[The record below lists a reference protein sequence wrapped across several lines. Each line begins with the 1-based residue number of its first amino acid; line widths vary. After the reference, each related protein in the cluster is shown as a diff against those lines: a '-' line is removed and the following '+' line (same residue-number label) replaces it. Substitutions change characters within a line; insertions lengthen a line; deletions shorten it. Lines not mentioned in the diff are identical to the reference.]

1 MKYLFS
7 IIFYVLFSGYLN
19 ALSIS
24 NQNLDNAVRN
34 VLGENNYALNAKF
47 IERLFGK
54 TSSYLDGENVN
65 YYRICQVLKQN
76 GLLKTNFGSPQNLEV
91 SFLATSA
98 HKAFSL
104 ALFES
109 LRDMGYYSL
118 TNRAINKNGDSI
130 QITINLTAE
139 YAIDPVILQEKLASF
154 GFKAID
160 IKRIL
165 DSSWSYTFIPITPNL
180 PKASTLKVGE
190 QTKTANLKGEYLF
203 KLNNIKNLYITSSSQ
218 IWHPNIIFYD
228 KNMNIISVQTSEEKT
243 QAINISVPSGANF
256 MRVGDMF
263 LPGNIKSGISINPK

>member
-1 MKYLFS
+1 MKYIFLALFYILFS
-7 IIFYVLFSGYLN
+7 SSLN

-24 NQNLDNAVRN
+24 NKNLDNAVRN
-34 VLGENNYALNAKF
+34 VMGENNYALNAKF

-54 TSSYLDGENVN
+54 ASSYLDGENAN
-65 YYRICQVLKQN
+65 YYRICRALKQN
-76 GLLKTNFGSPQNLEV
+76 GLLKTNFGSPQILEV

-139 YAIDPVILQEKLASF
+139 YAMDPVILQEKLASF
-154 GFKAID
+154 GFKAIN

-165 DSSWSYTFIPITPNL
+165 DNSWSYTFTPIAPNL
-180 PKASTLKVGE
+180 PKASTLKAGE
-190 QTKTANLKGEYLF
+190 QASSANLKGEYWF
-203 KLNNIKNLYITSSSQ
+203 RLNDIKSLEIISTSQ
-218 IWHPNIIFYD
+218 IWYPNVIFYD
-228 KNMNIISVQTSEEKT
+228 KNMNIIAVQTSEEKI
-243 QAINISVPSGANF
+243 QAISISVPSGANF

-263 LPGNIKSGISINPK
+263 LPSNIKSGISINPK